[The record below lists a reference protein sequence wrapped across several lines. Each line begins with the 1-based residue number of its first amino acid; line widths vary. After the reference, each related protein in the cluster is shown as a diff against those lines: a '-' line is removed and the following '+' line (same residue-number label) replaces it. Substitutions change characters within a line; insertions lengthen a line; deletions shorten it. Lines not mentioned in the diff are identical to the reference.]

1 MADDFGTPVKI
12 PGPAPIPADQL
23 PNPRLGERL
32 SPEARSSLEQIEDN
46 FRHAEW
52 RIGGALRSR

>member
-12 PGPAPIPADQL
+12 PGPPPIPKEDV

-32 SPEARSSLEQIEDN
+32 SEDARTNLKQIEEN
-46 FRHAEW
+46 FRHIDW
-52 RIGGALRSR
+52 RIGGALRR